1 MSYLLEAL
9 KESQQRRD
17 EGRGDPLF
25 PDKAIDSSRSENGN
39 SGNSRKYLYLATLAV
54 ALGVV
59 GGWVYSVKE
68 EAPGGDEL
76 PAFTQSADVSS
87 VEVALA
93 EVDTASARV
102 EAVAS
107 EQPDVNDKVLL
118 PIQKE
123 AIAESRDLDGTDG
136 IDESKDTGQVAG
148 AGEVVARDVAAVS
161 GPVANPNEVPP
172 HLVTSPLR
180 DPSVEERPKEEPGG
194 EESPDITQ
202 PADVSVVEVALA
214 EADTASVRIEA
225 VESEQPEVNDKALS
239 PIQEEAIAKI
249 RDLYESDGINESK
262 DTGQVAG
269 AGEVVARDVAAVSGP
284 VTNPNEVPPQRVT
297 SPVRDPSVE
306 ESTMDESVD
315 SSIPHLKTLP
325 LEIQQ
330 EIGPMVFSV
339 HIYSRKIP
347 KRFVTINGTKS
358 RDGDRLKNGVLLES
372 IVSSGAI
379 FTYKGYRFWIPL
391 G

>member
-9 KESQQRRD
+9 KESQRGRD
-17 EGRGDPLF
+17 GGREDPLF
-25 PDKAIDSSRSENGN
+25 ADEVIDSSRSENGN

-54 ALGVV
+54 ALGVL

-68 EAPGGDEL
+68 EAPGGAEL
-76 PAFTQSADVSS
+76 PEFTQSADVSS

-93 EVDTASARV
+93 GADTASARV
-102 EAVAS
+102 EAVES
-107 EQPDVNDKVLL
+107 EQPDVNDKVLS

-123 AIAESRDLDGTDG
+123 AR
-136 IDESKDTGQVAG
+136 
-148 AGEVVARDVAAVS
+148 
-161 GPVANPNEVPP
+161 
-172 HLVTSPLR
+172 
-180 DPSVEERPKEEPGG
+180 EERTGADELPEF
-194 EESPDITQ
+194 TQ
-202 PADVSVVEVALA
+202 SADFSGVEVALA
-214 EADTASVRIEA
+214 GGDTASARIEA
-225 VESEQPEVNDKALS
+225 VESERPEVNDTVLS

-269 AGEVVARDVAAVSGP
+269 AGKVVARDVAAVSGP
-284 VTNPNEVPPQRVT
+284 VVSPDRVPPQRIT
-297 SPVRDPSVE
+297 SAVQDASVE

-330 EIGPMVFSV
+330 EIGPMDFSV

-347 KRFVTINGTKS
+347 ERFVSINGTK
-358 RDGDRLKNGVLLES
+358 RREGNRLKNGVLLES